1 MTRLFIAMLFLVAA
15 QGQSLVLNFDRP
27 EIVPPALYIT
37 WSGPFYVGVDGNNS
51 DSPIILT
58 LDRTGAKE
66 RIPFPMRGE
75 ASVWIRGL
83 VATADGTLIVAGQ
96 AHDPHAVRTGF
107 LATISPDRKKI
118 GMVRDP
124 EFAPELLAV
133 THDGVAWVIGALKEK
148 DKKFS
153 ELVVRRF
160 SPSGKIWTTGRLV
173 AGGMVSS
180 YYSVFHAATDRVG
193 LLTDQDYIEFSMDGH
208 ILAHFPPPPS
218 ARHDG
223 HFEFALREDLQAIVQ
238 NTGPTQ
244 TFWVLDRAKRA
255 WVNWDLDV
263 FDPAPKLLGFDGD
276 QLVLLHTTN
285 DRGMVIA
292 HYRLTQDQ
300 P

>member
-1 MTRLFIAMLFLVAA
+1 MTRLFIAMLFLVVA
-15 QGQSLVLNFDRP
+15 QGQSLILNFDRP
-27 EIVPPALYIT
+27 EIVSPLYLT

-51 DSPIILT
+51 ESPIILT

-66 RIPFPMRGE
+66 RIPFSMRGE

-83 VATADGTLIVAGQ
+83 VATPDGTLIVAGQ
-96 AHDPHAVRTGF
+96 AHDPHAVLTGF
-107 LATISPDRKKI
+107 LATISPDRKKT

-124 EFAPELLAV
+124 EFSPELLTV

-153 ELVVRRF
+153 ELVLRRF
-160 SPSGKIWTTGRLV
+160 SPLGKLLTTGLLV
-173 AGGMVSS
+173 SGRSS
-180 YYSVFHAATDRVG
+180 SPYYSLFRAARDRVG
-193 LLTDQDYIEFSMDGH
+193 LLTNYYYTEFSMDGR
-208 ILAHFPPPPS
+208 ILARFPPPPAS
-218 ARHDG
+218 KFDNW
-223 HFEFALREDLQAIVQ
+223 FEFALRDDLQAIVQ

-244 TFWVLDRAKRA
+244 TFWVLDRAKCA

-276 QLVLLHTTN
+276 QLVLLHTTQ

-292 HYRLTQDQ
+292 HYGLTQEQ